1 MSDTGIREVFLE
13 EAKEILDKLES
24 ELVSLEENFSAELIN
39 DIFRYVHTLKGSSGI
54 AGFDE
59 LYEFNHKLEN
69 LMDMIRSEKLSV
81 DQGII
86 DLLLQSLDWMKLDL
100 FGVDIETGES
110 SKLEDVKKLLIERI
124 ESYTSPGE
132 KKPADE
138 DEEGTAKQEGTR
150 YYRIRAQFK
159 DTTFEHGI
167 DPLLIM
173 EDLFSMGEVI
183 YKHADRNEL
192 PEFREMDPEKCYLGW
207 KLVMKSPHP
216 LKDIQETFLF
226 VMEDNDIEIEDITA
240 EYATGENEKHVT
252 EKKIGEIL
260 LHKGILSENELAE
273 AIQAQ
278 EKENRKLGDIVVEKG
293 FATPGDINNALNEQ
307 ERIRK
312 KVDTGTVRVDTTK
325 MDNLMNLLGEIVIG
339 QSSIARI
346 ADDIEDDEISFRMKN
361 ALHSL
366 DRTTREFQE
375 QIMSI
380 RMIPIG
386 PTFEQF
392 MRFVRDAA
400 HNVGK
405 DIRLEME
412 GKETELDKTVIEKIS
427 DPLKHMIRNAID
439 HAIESPEERV
449 AAGKYPYGTVKLR
462 AYHQEGSVFIEVTD
476 DGRGIDRK
484 KILEKAIKRELI
496 SPDEEIHDSKLLSL
510 IFLPGFSTATAVG
523 DLSGRGVG
531 MDVVKTNIES
541 LRGTVEIETLE
552 GRGTTFRIK
561 LPLTLAIIDGMLVRI
576 GANRYIIPLLSI
588 METIQAKQ
596 DSVKTIEGK
605 REMVMVREDYVP
617 LIRMYTHFG
626 IKADHINPWEALL
639 VIVESS
645 GEKIAIMV
653 DDLLGQ
659 YQTVIKSLEKGIT
672 ESRSISGAAILGDG
686 SIALIIDIHGL
697 IGEIRR

>member
-1 MSDTGIREVFLE
+1 
-13 EAKEILDKLES
+13 
-24 ELVSLEENFSAELIN
+24 
-39 DIFRYVHTLKGSSGI
+39 
-54 AGFDE
+54 
-59 LYEFNHKLEN
+59 
-69 LMDMIRSEKLSV
+69 
-81 DQGII
+81 
-86 DLLLQSLDWMKLDL
+86 
-100 FGVDIETGES
+100 
-110 SKLEDVKKLLIERI
+110 
-124 ESYTSPGE
+124 
-132 KKPADE
+132 
-138 DEEGTAKQEGTR
+138 
-150 YYRIRAQFK
+150 
-159 DTTFEHGI
+159 
-167 DPLLIM
+167 
-173 EDLFSMGEVI
+173 
-183 YKHADRNEL
+183 
-192 PEFREMDPEKCYLGW
+192 
-207 KLVMKSPHP
+207 
-216 LKDIQETFLF
+216 
-226 VMEDNDIEIEDITA
+226 
-240 EYATGENEKHVT
+240 
-252 EKKIGEIL
+252 
-260 LHKGILSENELAE
+260 
-273 AIQAQ
+273 
-278 EKENRKLGDIVVEKG
+278 
-293 FATPGDINNALNEQ
+293 
-307 ERIRK
+307 
-312 KVDTGTVRVDTTK
+312 VDTGTVRVDTTK

-346 ADDIEDDEISFRMKN
+346 ADDIEDDEIAFRMKN

-405 DIRLEME
+405 DIHLEME

-449 AAGKYPYGTVKLR
+449 AAGKEPYGKIKLR
-462 AYHQEGSVFIEVTD
+462 AYHQEGSVFIEVID

-484 KILEKAIKRELI
+484 KILEKAIKRELVT
-496 SPDEEIHDSKLLSL
+496 PDEEIHDSKLLSF

-605 REMVMVREDYVP
+605 REMVMVRDDYVP
-617 LIRMYTHFG
+617 LIRMYSHFG
-626 IKADHINPWEALL
+626 IKADHTNPWEALL
-639 VIVESS
+639 SLWSRRERNCDHGRRSS
-645 GEKIAIMV
+645 G
-653 DDLLGQ
+653 
-659 YQTVIKSLEKGIT
+659 TVPDRNQKS
-672 ESRSISGAAILGDG
+672 
-686 SIALIIDIHGL
+686 
-697 IGEIRR
+697 